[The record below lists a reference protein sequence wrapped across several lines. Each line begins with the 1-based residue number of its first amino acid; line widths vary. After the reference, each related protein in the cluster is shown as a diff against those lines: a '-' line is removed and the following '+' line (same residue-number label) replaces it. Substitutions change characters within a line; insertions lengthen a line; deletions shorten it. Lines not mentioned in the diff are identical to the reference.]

1 MLVEG
6 LEAGVSEEM
15 FGPEQAE
22 LGTLWKLSEVKDLAC

>member
-22 LGTLWKLSEVKDLAC
+22 LGTDCGSCQK